1 MDQLLQMKETVVRVL
16 SLQEKAFMRACFV
29 FFFPLIQLIAWEN
42 LLLLEGLLLA
52 WGHSVTM
59 AWACPVRL
67 ELLKEQCK

>member
-1 MDQLLQMKETVVRVL
+1 MI
-16 SLQEKAFMRACFV
+16 SI